1 MGRQLLIVYI
11 VVMTDEQKKAVRDA
25 VMDLDDDEFLILLQ
39 YNQAIYGD
47 KKTGRVVIREV
58 MNYF

>member
-1 MGRQLLIVYI
+1 MLIVYM
-11 VVMTDEQKKAVRDA
+11 VEMTDEKKKAVGDA
-25 VMDLDDDEFLILLQ
+25 VMDLDDDEFIILLQ

>member
-1 MGRQLLIVYI
+1 MLIVYI

>member
-1 MGRQLLIVYI
+1 
-11 VVMTDEQKKAVRDA
+11 MTDEQKKAVRDA
-25 VMDLDDDEFLILLQ
+25 VMDLDDDEFLILPQ

-47 KKTGRVVIREV
+47 KKTGRVVIRKV

>member
-1 MGRQLLIVYI
+1 
-11 VVMTDEQKKAVRDA
+11 MTDEQKKAVRDA